1 MAGAKV
7 EVEMGAAMGA
17 GAKVVGWEEA
27 VRAVA
32 TVEVVRVEARAG
44 AVTAAATVVEEM
56 GVEMGVVAK
65 VVD

>member
-1 MAGAKV
+1 MAEAKV

-17 GAKVVGWEEA
+17 GAKVAGWEEA

-44 AVTAAATVVEEM
+44 AVTAAATVVGEM
-56 GVEMGVVAK
+56 GGEMGAVAK

>member
-1 MAGAKV
+1 MVEVTV

-17 GAKVVGWEEA
+17 VAKVAGWEEA

-44 AVTAAATVVEEM
+44 AVTAAATVVGEM
-56 GVEMGVVAK
+56 GGEKGAVAK